1 MIFEINTKE
10 DLIRYIESH
19 ELTTNQVNDLLAKTK
34 TSGLFIYDHTP
45 HERAR
50 LLKEHF
56 ESKYPRIFIDLDS
69 LEVRDEPND

>member
-1 MIFEINTKE
+1 MIFEINTKD
-10 DLIRYIESH
+10 DLINYIESH

-34 TSGLFIYDHTP
+34 TIGLFIYDHTP

-56 ESKYPRIFIDLDS
+56 ESIEPRIFIDVDIS
-69 LEVRDEPND
+69 VINSD